1 MNGLQTRDRPEVLG
15 RDDLPIHPRIVARW
29 VSVRRDESRRRRR
42 WAMGMLVGVSAVVGM
57 WILAHSSVLSVRHV
71 VVRGTT
77 HTTRAS
83 VLTAARVDHRP
94 MVDVD
99 QGALRRRIGALPWI
113 ATVTVHRHWPA
124 TVTVDVVE
132 RSPSAQVAG
141 IAGQPAVV
149 DATGRVLAVGPDAA
163 AVLAAAR
170 PALPALQ
177 GVPPAAV
184 PGSTLTPVAREAL
197 TVLAALVLTP
207 SRPGQGGAGFTVTSV
222 TTQADG
228 TISTALA
235 PGPVNA
241 VFGTTDQLDA
251 KVLALRT
258 VLAQAMPGAIG
269 SGATIDVR
277 VADAPVLTNAVLTG
291 GTKSSSVSTTQ
302 RG

>member
-1 MNGLQTRDRPEVLG
+1 MSGLQTRDRPGVLG
-15 RDDLPIHPRIVARW
+15 RDDLPIDPRIVARW

-42 WAMGMLVGVSAVVGM
+42 WAMGVLAAVSAVVGV

-77 HTTRAS
+77 RTTRAS
-83 VLTAARVDHRP
+83 VLAAARVDHRP

-99 QGALRRRIGALPWI
+99 QDALQRRIGALPWI
-113 ATVTVHRHWPA
+113 ATATVHRRWPA
-124 TVTVDVVE
+124 TVTIDVVE
-132 RSPSAQVAG
+132 RSPAAQVAA

-170 PALPALQ
+170 PALPVLQ
-177 GVPPAAV
+177 GVPQAAV
-184 PGSTLTPVAREAL
+184 AGSTVTGVAREAL
-197 TVLAALVLTP
+197 TVLAALVVKP
-207 SRPGQGGAGFTVTSV
+207 SPPGPGGAGFTVTSV
-222 TTQADG
+222 TTEADG

-235 PGPVNA
+235 PGPVHA

-258 VLAQAMPGAIG
+258 VLAQATAGAIG
-269 SGATIDVR
+269 GGATIDVR
-277 VADAPVLTNAVLTG
+277 VADAPVLTNGVLTDG
-291 GTKSSSVSTTQ
+291 KKSSSVSTTQ